1 MLFWQRGYNNTISK
15 TLKMEHAPLF
25 SVLIANYNNGCYL
38 QEAIDSV
45 LEQDYGSWEIV
56 IVDDKSTDNSFEIYD
71 KYKEDGRFHV
81 FFNEENKG
89 AGYTKNRCVQMAKG
103 AICGFVDP
111 DDKLAEKDA
120 LAVMVETHLANPD
133 ASMVYSGYYQ
143 TDESLN
149 VIKEKHGIGIADAN
163 SALESCSWPFRH
175 FVSFKKNAYDK
186 TVGIDILMKRA
197 VDYDMYYKLEEVG
210 RTIHLD
216 RVLYY
221 YRQNSHSIS
230 LNDGDYKSR
239 VWHSY
244 ACVEAM
250 KRRGLTDERLMLFPV
265 EDVLRRTYKKGLEHG
280 KQTKT
285 YKVGKVVLKPIELIR
300 RIFGRGDTL

>member
-1 MLFWQRGYNNTISK
+1 
-15 TLKMEHAPLF
+15 MEHSPLF
-25 SVLIANYNNGCYL
+25 SILIANYNNGCYL

-45 LEQDYGSWEIV
+45 LEQDYGNWEIV

-71 KYKEDGRFHV
+71 KYKDDGRFHV
-81 FFNEENKG
+81 YFNEGNKG

-103 AICGFVDP
+103 ELCGFVDP
-111 DDKLAEKDA
+111 DDKLAVKDA
-120 LAVMVETHLANPD
+120 LTVMIETHLANPD

-143 TDESLN
+143 TNENLV
-149 VIKEKHGIGIADAN
+149 VIKESRGVDVVGAN

-175 FVSFKKNAYDK
+175 FVSFKKSAYDR

-210 RTIHLD
+210 RIIHLD

-221 YRQNSHSIS
+221 YRQNPHSIS
-230 LNDGDYKSR
+230 LNDGECKSR
-239 VWHSY
+239 IWHSY

-250 KRRGLTDERLMLFPV
+250 KRRGLTDERLMMFPIEDALRIAFNKGV
-265 EDVLRRTYKKGLEHG
+265 EHE

-285 YKVGKVVLKPIELIR
+285 YKVGKAILKPVELIR
-300 RIFGRGDTL
+300 RSFGRAGD

>member
-1 MLFWQRGYNNTISK
+1 MDF
-15 TLKMEHAPLF
+15 APLF

-45 LEQDYGSWEIV
+45 LEQDYGNWEIV
-56 IVDDKSTDNSFEIYD
+56 IVDDKSTDDSFKIYE

-81 FFNEENKG
+81 YFNEENKG

-103 AICGFVDP
+103 EICGFVDP

-120 LAVMVETHLANPD
+120 LAVMVETHLATPD
-133 ASMVYSGYYQ
+133 ASMVYSGYYE
-143 TDESLN
+143 TDEKLN
-149 VIKEKHGIGIADAN
+149 VIKEKHGIGIADSN

-175 FVSFKKNAYDK
+175 FVSFKKSAYDK
-186 TVGIDILMKRA
+186 TVGIDTLMKRA

-210 RTIHLD
+210 RIIHLD

-221 YRQNSHSIS
+221 YRQNPHSIS
-230 LNDGDYKSR
+230 LNDGEIKSR

-244 ACVEAM
+244 ACIEAM
-250 KRRGLTDERLMLFPV
+250 KRRGLKDENLMFFPIEDAFRVAYLKGV
-265 EDVLRRTYKKGLEHG
+265 EHE

-285 YKVGKVVLKPIELIR
+285 YKVGKAVLKPIELIR
-300 RIFGRGDTL
+300 SLFGKGDVNG